1 MTASSRE
8 MAMLKHG
15 RSTAVKNAVAWGTS
29 MKNEN
34 IFYTTENLTVE
45 RFSWITELLKLYF
58 TRHYPESLHHNPKT
72 PITPFSIFFSG
83 DACYTL
89 IDRRCSHLWEILFK
103 LPYIRFFFD
112 SQELMMRGISIEP
125 FERRNPDHIVS
136 RESFAD
142 ILLNAAVRESSDS
155 TFGFFQVQSPYMHA
169 SPFTMVRLLNAA
181 IEKTISPELY
191 GYMDGVY
198 TMHDGQRPTMSEN
211 FGDSLIQLS
220 ADATG
225 KGLSPLFLMC
235 SQSAA
240 SRGYSRYTTKK
251 GKIISSCT
259 IPPAKI
265 RDLSHII
272 GRFSKDHLILSH
284 SALSIPVRRNPGIRE
299 IRTPANSDPPPLV
312 ILVTRSPYGNE
323 MAFGALTFAV
333 ACAHQG
339 IHTRVVYIEDGIYT
353 LFGNHS
359 LSESDPV
366 LNIQSVIKVTSGSDN
381 LEYYAYLP
389 SINERG
395 LSPGAAMGGV
405 QPIDAL
411 MLSQIFFK
419 LPGGVSAD
427 RQRAILF

>member
-1 MTASSRE
+1 MKTASGE
-8 MAMLKHG
+8 MVMLKYG
-15 RSTAVKNAVAWGTS
+15 RSAVRKDVSRGGMS

-72 PITPFSIFFSG
+72 PINSFSIFLSG
-83 DACYTL
+83 DACYSL
-89 IDRRCSHLWEILFK
+89 IDRRCAHLWEILFK

-112 SQELMMRGISIEP
+112 TQELMMRGISIEP
-125 FERRNPDHIVS
+125 FERRNPDHIIS
-136 RESFAD
+136 RESFSD
-142 ILLNAAVRESSDS
+142 ILLNAAVRNSRDS

-181 IEKTISPELY
+181 IEKDISPELY

-211 FGDSLIQLS
+211 YGDSLIQLS
-220 ADATG
+220 ADAAG

-240 SRGYSRYTTKK
+240 SRGYSRYTTEK

-272 GRFSKDHLILSH
+272 ERFLKDHLILSH
-284 SALSIPVRRNPGIRE
+284 SALSIPVHRNPGIPE
-299 IRTPANSDPPPLV
+299 IKSPGNSDPPPLI

-339 IHTRVVYIEDGIYT
+339 IHTRVVFIEDGIYT
-353 LFGNHS
+353 LFGNHT

-366 LNIQSVIKVTSGSDN
+366 LNIQSVIKVTSGSHN

-395 LSPGAAMGGV
+395 LSAGAAMQGV

-411 MLSQIFFK
+411 MLSQIFFQ
-419 LPGGVSAD
+419 LPGGVSAG

>member
-1 MTASSRE
+1 
-8 MAMLKHG
+8 MAMLKYG
-15 RSTAVKNAVAWGTS
+15 RSVTKRNNHARGMS

-72 PITPFSIFFSG
+72 PIIPFSLFLSG
-83 DACYTL
+83 DACYSL
-89 IDRRCSHLWEILFK
+89 IDRRCAHNWEILFK
-103 LPYIRFFFD
+103 LPNIRFFFD
-112 SQELMMRGISIEP
+112 THELMMRGISIEP
-125 FERRNPDHIVS
+125 YERRNPDHIIS

-142 ILLNAAVRESSDS
+142 ILLNAALQESKDS
-155 TFGFFQVQSPYMHA
+155 AFGFFQVQSPYMHA
-169 SPFTMVRLLNAA
+169 SPFTMVRLFQAA
-181 IEKTISPELY
+181 IAKNISPEMY

-198 TMHDGQRPTMSEN
+198 TMHDGQKPTMCEN
-211 FGDSLIQLS
+211 FGDSLVQVS
-220 ADATG
+220 AEAVG

-240 SRGYSRYTTKK
+240 SRGYSRYTTEK

-272 GRFSKDHLILSH
+272 SRFSKNHLILSH
-284 SALSIPVRRNPGIRE
+284 SALSIPVNRNPGIPE
-299 IRTPANSDPPPLV
+299 IRSPTNPDVPPLV
-312 ILVTRSPYGNE
+312 ILITRSPYGNE

-339 IHTRVVYIEDGIYT
+339 IHTRVVFIEDGIYA
-353 LFGNHS
+353 LFGNHT

-366 LNIQSVIKVTSGSDN
+366 LNIQSVIKVTSCSHN
-381 LEYYAYLP
+381 LEYYTYLP

-395 LSPGAAMGGV
+395 LSPGALMQGV
-405 QPIDAL
+405 QPVDAL
-411 MLSQIFFK
+411 MLSQIFFQ